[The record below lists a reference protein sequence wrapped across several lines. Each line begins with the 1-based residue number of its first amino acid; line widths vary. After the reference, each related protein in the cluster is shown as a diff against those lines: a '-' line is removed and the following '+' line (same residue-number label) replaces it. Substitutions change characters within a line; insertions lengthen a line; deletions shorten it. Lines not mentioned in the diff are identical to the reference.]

1 LLEVAQNQQ
10 DDFSD
15 LLIVGHNPGLTDL
28 VNRFLPEMQLDNLP
42 TGGIVAMD
50 FETEAWAQIQ
60 DHPVRLAYYDYP
72 KNPEVLLIED

>member
-1 LLEVAQNQQ
+1 
-10 DDFSD
+10 
-15 LLIVGHNPGLTDL
+15 
-28 VNRFLPEMQLDNLP
+28 MQLDNLP